1 MGVRCCSAPSRAS
14 FNIFISRATRALTL
28 SFGACSHQPSCT
40 PEKQLPMFHTWL
52 GCVIYLYLDADRT
65 RPKSPP
71 HSHSFNSPQAQT
83 CVHTHTGTLTR
94 TGHRGTRSQT
104 CTGCSEHPPLRWRTP
119 HVDKSFWLSSLASAA
134 QGVGTSS
141 GLHLSHMPDAHR
153 PSVPAQPTPLPR
165 DHLPTASQ
173 TRRLCTPADSLNSPV
188 PGGSPP
194 ASLHNLANFSTCS
207 GL

>member
-1 MGVRCCSAPSRAS
+1 MRCRSAPSRAS
-14 FNIFISRATRALTL
+14 FNIFTSRATRALTV
-28 SFGACSHQPSCT
+28 SCGACSHQPSST
-40 PEKQLPMFHTWL
+40 PEGQLSMFHTWL

-71 HSHSFNSPQAQT
+71 HSPQAQT
-83 CVHTHTGTLTR
+83 CVHTHTGTLTH
-94 TGHRGTRSQT
+94 TGHRGIRSQT
-104 CTGCSEHPPLRWRTP
+104 CVGCSEHPSLQWRTP
-119 HVDKSFWLSSLASAA
+119 QVDKSFWLSPLASAA
-134 QGVGTSS
+134 QGVGTSP
-141 GLHLSHMPDAHR
+141 GLHLSHVPDAHR

-173 TRRLCTPADSLNSPV
+173 TGRLCMPADSLNSPV
-188 PGGSPP
+188 PGRWPP

>member
-1 MGVRCCSAPSRAS
+1 MRCCSAPSRAS
-14 FNIFISRATRALTL
+14 FNIFTSRATRALTV
-28 SFGACSHQPSCT
+28 SCSACSHQPSSSL
-40 PEKQLPMFHTWL
+40 ERQLSTFHAWV
-52 GCVIYLYLDADRT
+52 GCVIYSYLDADRT

-71 HSHSFNSPQAQT
+71 HSRSFNSPQAQT
-83 CVHTHTGTLTR
+83 CMHTHTGTLTH
-94 TGHRGTRSQT
+94 TGHRGIRSQT
-104 CTGCSEHPPLRWRTP
+104 RMGCSEHPPLRWRTP
-119 HVDKSFWLSSLASAA
+119 QVDKRFWLSPLASAA

-141 GLHLSHMPDAHR
+141 RLHLSHVPDAHR
-153 PSVPAQPTPLPR
+153 PSVPAQPTPLPC

-173 TRRLCTPADSLNSPV
+173 TRRLCTPTDSLNSPV